1 MPVLGKVFLVDL
13 RSFEVFLEI
22 CPNKLP
28 LSKAIVSHK
37 SISQHILPQRDP
49 WPCDTPLNNIGLPP
63 RNRIESLLHTWFRVC
78 KTTVCVFISAN
89 YVVECTPAILSTSRN
104 QFMVMV
110 LLYWPKTLIEITV
123 IASQCENHTFRVTC
137 GEKILRTP
145 WSLVQKHSSKFCCFE
160 VIKQWAKTCKNSKPS
175 HCAGLL

>member
-1 MPVLGKVFLVDL
+1 MFHFTSSLQSISKWL
-13 RSFEVFLEI
+13 RSNNAYSGPSLLGWLKVIWSLLEV

-37 SISQHILPQRDP
+37 LISQHILPQRDP

-78 KTTVCVFISAN
+78 KTTLCVFISAN

-110 LLYWPKTLIEITV
+110 LLYWPKTLIEVTV
-123 IASQCENHTFRVTC
+123 IAPQCENHTFRATC
-137 GEKILRTP
+137 GLKI
-145 WSLVQKHSSKFCCFE
+145 
-160 VIKQWAKTCKNSKPS
+160 
-175 HCAGLL
+175 